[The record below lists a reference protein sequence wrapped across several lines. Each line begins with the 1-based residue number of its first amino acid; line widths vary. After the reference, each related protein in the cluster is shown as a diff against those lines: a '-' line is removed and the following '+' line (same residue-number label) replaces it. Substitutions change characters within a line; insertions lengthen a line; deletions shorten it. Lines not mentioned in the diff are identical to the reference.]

1 MKMEEKIIH
10 QLNEKEAEEIAN
22 LYEKRLALENLIK
35 ILDGDNEKIYN
46 KVIEDYTN
54 TTREFQKWWDNMSTK
69 YQWQGSNWLI
79 NFETKTVVLID

>member
-1 MKMEEKIIH
+1 MEEKIIH

-54 TTREFQKWWDNMSTK
+54 TTREFQKWWENMSTK
-69 YQWQGSNWLI
+69 YQWQGSNWRI